1 MVPTQRFLMCSPDYF
16 DVTYVINP
24 WMEGNLG
31 GTSVERARQ
40 QWQGLYEII
49 SRRAEVELI
58 PPQPGLPDMPFTANA
73 GLILNDDKVILSRF
87 RFPERQREEQHF
99 EEWFTSKRYKVI
111 KMPDGLSFEGAGDA
125 LIDFERGLLWT
136 GCGHRTP
143 VETHAYLA
151 ELLDLKVLTL
161 GLVTEHFYHLDTC
174 FCPLANGYLLYHPDA
189 FDEAGQRLIAEYV
202 PAEKRLLVDAED
214 AYNFACNAINIDN
227 LVILSRASDNL
238 RTLLSDAGF
247 EVMQTELSEFT
258 KAGGA
263 AKCLTLRLQ

>member
-1 MVPTQRFLMCSPDYF
+1 MCSPDYF

-24 WMEGNLG
+24 WMEGNLH
-31 GTSVERARQ
+31 GTSVEKARQ

-73 GLILNDDKVILSRF
+73 GLILNDKVILSRF
-87 RFPERQREEQHF
+87 RFPERRREEQHF
-99 EEWFTSKRYKVI
+99 EEWFNSKQYSVI

-125 LIDFERGLLWT
+125 LFDFERGLLWT
-136 GCGHRTP
+136 GCGHRTN

-151 ELLDLKVLTL
+151 QLLDLKVLTL

-202 PAEKRLLVDAED
+202 PAEKRLLVNAED

-227 LVILSRASDNL
+227 LVILSRASDDL
-238 RTLLSDAGF
+238 RRLLSDAGF
-247 EVMQTELSEFT
+247 EVVQTELSEFA

>member
-1 MVPTQRFLMCSPDYF
+1 MESTQRFLMCSPDYF

-24 WMEGNLG
+24 WMEGNVH
-31 GTSVERARQ
+31 GTSAEKARQ
-40 QWQGLYEII
+40 QWQRLYEII
-49 SRRAEVELI
+49 SHRAEVELI

-73 GLILNDDKVILSRF
+73 GLILKDKVILSRF
-87 RFPERQREEQHF
+87 RFPERQQEERHF
-99 EEWFTSKRYKVI
+99 EEWFNSRQYNVI

-125 LIDFERGLLWT
+125 LIDFERGVLWT
-136 GCGHRTP
+136 GCGRRTP
-143 VETHAYLA
+143 LETHDYLA
-151 ELLDLKVLTL
+151 QLLDLKVLTL

-174 FCPLANGYLLYHPDA
+174 FCPLANGYLLYHAEA

-227 LVILSRASDNL
+227 LVILSGASDNL
-238 RTLLSDAGF
+238 RRLLSNAGF
-247 EVMQTELSEFT
+247 EVVQTELSEFK

>member
-1 MVPTQRFLMCSPDYF
+1 MLPTQRFLMCSPDYF

-24 WMEGNLG
+24 WMEGNVHA
-31 GTSVERARQ
+31 TSVEKARQ
-40 QWQGLYEII
+40 QWQRLYEII
-49 SRRAEVELI
+49 TRCAEVELI
-58 PPQPGLPDMPFTANA
+58 PPQPGLPDMSFTANA
-73 GLILNDDKVILSRF
+73 GLILKDKVILSRF
-87 RFPERQREEQHF
+87 RFPERQREEPHF
-99 EEWFTSKRYKVI
+99 EEWFNSKQYRVI
-111 KMPDGLSFEGAGDA
+111 KVPDGLSFEGAGDA

-143 VETHAYLA
+143 AETHAYLA
-151 ELLDLKVLTL
+151 QLLDLKVLTL

-174 FCPLANGYLLYHPDA
+174 FCPLDNGYLLYHPEA

-202 PAEKRLLVDAED
+202 PAEKRLLVSAED

-227 LVILSRASDNL
+227 LVILSRASNNL
-238 RTLLSDAGF
+238 RTLLSDTGF
-247 EVMQTELSEFT
+247 EVVQTDLSEFT

>member
-1 MVPTQRFLMCSPDYF
+1 MLSTQRFLMCPPDYF

-24 WMEGNLG
+24 WMEGNLH
-31 GTSVERARQ
+31 GTSVEKARQ

-49 SRRAEVELI
+49 ARRAEVELI
-58 PPQPGLPDMPFTANA
+58 SPQPGLPDMPFTANA
-73 GLILNDDKVILSRF
+73 GLILKDKVILSRF
-87 RFPERQREEQHF
+87 RFPERRREEQHF
-99 EEWFTSKRYKVI
+99 EEWFNSKQYSVI

-125 LIDFERGLLWT
+125 LFDFERGLLWT
-136 GCGHRTP
+136 GCGHRTT

-161 GLVTEHFYHLDTC
+161 GLVTDHFYHLDTC

-189 FDEAGQRLIAEYV
+189 FDEVGQRLIAEYV
-202 PAEKRLLVDAED
+202 PAEKRLLVNAED

-227 LVILSRASDNL
+227 LVILNHASDDL
-238 RTLLSDAGF
+238 RSLLTNAGF
-247 EVMQTELSEFT
+247 EVVQTELSEFT

>member
-1 MVPTQRFLMCSPDYF
+1 MVSTQRFLMCSPDYF

-24 WMEGNLG
+24 WMEGNIN

-40 QWQGLYEII
+40 QWQDLYEII
-49 SRRAEVELI
+49 ARRAEVELI

-73 GLILNDDKVILSRF
+73 GLILKDKVILSRF
-87 RFPERQREEQHF
+87 RFPERQREEPHF
-99 EEWFTSKRYKVI
+99 EEWFSSNRYDVI
-111 KMPDGLSFEGAGDA
+111 KVPDGLSFEGAGDA

-174 FCPLANGYLLYHPDA
+174 FCPLANGYMLYHPEA
-189 FDEAGQRLIAEYV
+189 FDEAGQSLIAEYV
-202 PAEKRLLVDAED
+202 PAEKRLLVNAED

-238 RTLLSDAGF
+238 RRLLSKAGF
-247 EVMQTELSEFT
+247 EVVQTELSEFQ

>member
-1 MVPTQRFLMCSPDYF
+1 MESTQRFLMCSPDYF

-24 WMEGNLG
+24 WMAGNVH
-31 GTSVERARQ
+31 GTSVEKARQ

-58 PPQPGLPDMPFTANA
+58 TPQPGLPDMPFTANA
-73 GLILNDDKVILSRF
+73 GLILKDKVILSRF
-87 RFPERQREEQHF
+87 RFPERQREEPHF
-99 EEWFTSKRYKVI
+99 EAWFNSRKYNVI

-136 GCGHRTP
+136 GCGNRTP
-143 VETHAYLA
+143 LETHAYLA
-151 ELLDLKVLTL
+151 QLLDLKVLTL

-174 FCPLANGYLLYHPDA
+174 FCPLANGYLLYHPEA

-202 PAEKRLLVDAED
+202 EEDKRLLVNAED

-227 LVILSRASDNL
+227 LVILSGVSDNL
-238 RTLLSDAGF
+238 HRLLSDAGF
-247 EVMQTELSEFT
+247 EVVQTELSEFK

>member
-24 WMEGNLG
+24 WMEGNVNG
-31 GTSVERARQ
+31 ASAEKARQ
-40 QWQGLYEII
+40 QWQRLYEII
-49 SRRAEVELI
+49 ARRAEVELI

-73 GLILNDDKVILSRF
+73 GLIVNDKVILSRF
-87 RFPERQREEQHF
+87 RFPERQKEEPHF
-99 EEWFTSKRYKVI
+99 EEWFNSKHFNVI
-111 KMPDGLSFEGAGDA
+111 KVPDGLSFEGAGDA
-125 LIDFERGLLWT
+125 LFDFERRVLWT
-136 GCGHRTP
+136 GCGHRTA

-174 FCPLANGYLLYHPDA
+174 FCPLANGYLLYHPEA
-189 FDEAGQRLIAEYV
+189 FDEAGQQLIADHV
-202 PAEKRLLVDAED
+202 PAEKRLLVNAED

-227 LVILSRASDNL
+227 LVILSHASTSL
-238 RTLLSDAGF
+238 RRLLSDAGF
-247 EVMQTELSEFT
+247 EVVQTELSEFK